1 MSGKSITIKAH
12 DGGTFSGYLATPAS
26 GSGPG
31 ILVLQEIF
39 GVSAHIR
46 SVVDRWAEEGYV
58 ALAPDLFWR
67 LKPGV
72 DLGFTP
78 DDVKIARELGG
89 RFDIDQGVRDIG
101 DAIAALKSQPEFK
114 GKVGAVGYCLGGR
127 LAFLAAARLG
137 VDAAD
142 QLLRH
147 PHGRPPRR
155 SEVRP
160 LPNHVPLRRIGRRR
174 ARRDARQNPRRIQLR
189 MTMPSFTFTRTRAT
203 PLTTIGA
210 SRPTIRSRRSS
221 RARARSDCFAA
232 RSVRAT
238 T

>member
-46 SVVDRWAEEGYV
+46 AVVDRWAEEGYV

-78 DDVKIARELGG
+78 DDVKTAREL
-89 RFDIDQGVRDIG
+89 
-101 DAIAALKSQPEFK
+101 A
-114 GKVGAVGYCLGGR
+114 
-127 LAFLAAARLG
+127 
-137 VDAAD
+137 
-142 QLLRH
+142 
-147 PHGRPPRR
+147 
-155 SEVRP
+155 
-160 LPNHVPLRRIGRRR
+160 
-174 ARRDARQNPRRIQLR
+174 
-189 MTMPSFTFTRTRAT
+189 
-203 PLTTIGA
+203 GA
-210 SRPTIRSRRSS
+210 SISIRACATSATRSRR
-221 RARARSDCFAA
+221 
-232 RSVRAT
+232 
-238 T
+238 